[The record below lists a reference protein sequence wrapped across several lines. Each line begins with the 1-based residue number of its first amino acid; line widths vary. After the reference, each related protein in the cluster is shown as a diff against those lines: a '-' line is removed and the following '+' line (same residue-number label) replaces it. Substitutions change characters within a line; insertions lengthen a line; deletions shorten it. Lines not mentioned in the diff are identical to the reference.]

1 MKFKTLL
8 LGMLISVCSLALP
21 VLAEVETYTD
31 PFKMIEVV
39 ADRTFTRIA
48 KDQKKIEDNPDY
60 LRVVVNEELIP
71 YIDSRYA
78 ALRVIGNAADLRN
91 TPREDLVAFVDA
103 FQEYMIAT
111 YAGVFTQYRD
121 QKVMIEPA
129 SDIGNR
135 KIISVK
141 TRVIDPGKPDIN
153 IEFKLRQ
160 SKGSDNWLV
169 FDMVAEGIS
178 LLDSKRAELSN
189 IIRQQGLKNV
199 TSLLLE
205 KAKTP
210 ISNTKDQAE
219 KAEQK

>member
-1 MKFKTLL
+1 MKFKSFL
-8 LGMLISVCSLALP
+8 LGLFVSICSLAFS
-21 VLAEVETYTD
+21 VQAEVKTYTD

-39 ADRTFTRIA
+39 ADNTFTRIA
-48 KDQKKIEDNPDY
+48 KDQKKIEANPDY

-78 ALRVIGNAADLRN
+78 ALRVIGNTVDLRN
-91 TPREDLVAFVDA
+91 TPREDLIAFVDA
-103 FQEYMIAT
+103 FQEYMVAT
-111 YAGVFTQYRD
+111 YAGVFTQYKD

-135 KIISVK
+135 KIISIK

-189 IIRQQGLKNV
+189 IIRQQGLQNV
-199 TSLLLE
+199 TNLLVE
-205 KAKTP
+205 KSKAP
-210 ISNTKDQAE
+210 IQ